1 MTPDQRRRIETATG
15 ATIAAAMPM
24 QGGDIAAVHRIDLT
38 DGTCVVAKSAAHAA
52 GFEIEGYMLR
62 YLREAS
68 TLPLPEVLLAE
79 ADLLLM
85 TYIESGDALDAK
97 AEAHAADLLAALHA
111 IEGPAFG
118 HERDTLIGPLPQP
131 NPWTES
137 WRKFFRDQRLLAM
150 GRTAHDT
157 GRLPADTL
165 GALETLCGRLDRI
178 IPADSRP
185 SLIHGDMWGGNILC
199 RQGRIAG
206 FIDPA
211 IYHADAEIELAFS
224 TLFGTFGDAFF
235 RRYAEHRPIAPEFF
249 SERRDLYNL
258 YPLLVHTALFG
269 GNYARSAAQTIQRF
283 L

>member
-1 MTPDQRRRIETATG
+1 MTPRQRRRIEAATG
-15 ATIAAAMPM
+15 AVITAAPPLH
-24 QGGDIAAVHRIDLT
+24 GGSIAAVHRLDLT
-38 DGTCVVAKSAAHAA
+38 DGTRIVAKSAARPA

-68 TLPLPEVLLAE
+68 ALPLPEVLLAE
-79 ADLLLM
+79 DDLLLM
-85 TYIESGDALDAK
+85 TYIEAGDALDAN
-97 AEAHAADLLAALHA
+97 AETHAADLLAALHA
-111 IEGPAFG
+111 TEGPAFG

-137 WRKFFRDQRLLAM
+137 WRDFFRDQRLMAM
-150 GRTAHDT
+150 GRTAHDA
-157 GRLPADTL
+157 GHLPADTL
-165 GALETLCGRLDRI
+165 NRLETLCGRLDKF
-178 IPADSRP
+178 IPADNTP
-185 SLIHGDMWGGNILC
+185 SLIHGDMWGGNVLC
-199 RQGRIAG
+199 RAGRIAG

-235 RRYAEHRPIAPEFF
+235 QRYAEHRPIAPEFF
-249 SERRDLYNL
+249 RERRDLYNL

-269 GNYARSAAQTIQRF
+269 GSYARSAAQTIQRF